1 MNNKEIVAKALHDVL
16 NEELTMD
23 QIEQLLENPKSV
35 DHGDVAFPA
44 FSLAKIYRKAPQQI
58 ARELAEKLMAQI
70 LKKLKWWDLI

>member
-58 ARELAEKLMAQI
+58 ERISRKIDGTNFE
-70 LKKLKWWDLI
+70 KLKWWDLI

>member
-44 FSLAKIYRKAPQQI
+44 FSLAKIYRKSTTTNCSRI
-58 ARELAEKLMAQI
+58 SRKN
-70 LKKLKWWDLI
+70 

>member
-58 ARELAEKLMAQI
+58 ARISRKIDGTNFE
-70 LKKLKWWDLI
+70 KLKWWDLI

>member
-44 FSLAKIYRKAPQQI
+44 FSLAKIS
-58 ARELAEKLMAQI
+58 
-70 LKKLKWWDLI
+70 

>member
-35 DHGDVAFPA
+35 DHGDVAFS
-44 FSLAKIYRKAPQQI
+44 SLFIS
-58 ARELAEKLMAQI
+58 
-70 LKKLKWWDLI
+70 